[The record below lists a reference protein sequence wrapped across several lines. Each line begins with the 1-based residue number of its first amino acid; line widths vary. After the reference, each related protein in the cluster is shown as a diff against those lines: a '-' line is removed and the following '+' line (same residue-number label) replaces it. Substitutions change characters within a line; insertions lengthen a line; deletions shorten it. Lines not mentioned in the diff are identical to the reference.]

1 MKSNIILSAHQP
13 NFLPYLG
20 FFNKMKQSDIFIIR
34 DEVLY
39 IKKEY
44 HNRNRIRIN
53 SHDNIKSPKSK
64 WISVPVEDPND
75 FIKYA
80 KIKKEARIKNKLW
93 NKILLNEIKS
103 SYQNASYFK
112 SFFPE
117 LEKIFYNSDDKL
129 LALNM
134 KITNFLKSA
143 FNIKTKIILASELKL
158 KPEYYEKS
166 SASEDLA
173 KICEKLNADIYLS
186 GAGGKTYLNLEPF
199 EKRGIEVKFQ
209 DYKHPIYRQHLPG
222 FLPYM
227 SSIDALFCT
236 GRMPEAEIE
245 NKLITIN

>member
-80 KIKKEARIKNKLW
+80 KIKKEARIKNKL
-93 NKILLNEIKS
+93 
-103 SYQNASYFK
+103 
-112 SFFPE
+112 
-117 LEKIFYNSDDKL
+117 
-129 LALNM
+129 
-134 KITNFLKSA
+134 
-143 FNIKTKIILASELKL
+143 
-158 KPEYYEKS
+158 
-166 SASEDLA
+166 
-173 KICEKLNADIYLS
+173 
-186 GAGGKTYLNLEPF
+186 
-199 EKRGIEVKFQ
+199 
-209 DYKHPIYRQHLPG
+209 
-222 FLPYM
+222 
-227 SSIDALFCT
+227 
-236 GRMPEAEIE
+236 
-245 NKLITIN
+245 